1 MHENFLSYIMI
12 GLSRGLFPSTARS
25 SRQFDEE
32 AYLRREVAIQRREKQ
47 IASGR
52 QQQSEPAEPEPA
64 GWLMARAGA
73 ALQSGMVGPASRRP
87 VAFWRRGMKI
97 SRSCE
102 KLAGSESCRAA

>member
-12 GLSRGLFPSTARS
+12 GLSRGLFPSPARS

-32 AYLRREVAIQRREKQ
+32 AYLRREAAILRREKQ

-52 QQQSEPAEPEPA
+52 QQSEPAEPEPA
-64 GWLMARAGA
+64 GRRMAGTGT
-73 ALQSGMVGPASRRP
+73 ALQSGIVGPASRRP

-102 KLAGSESCRAA
+102 KLAGGESCRAA

>member
-32 AYLRREVAIQRREKQ
+32 AYLRREAAILRREKQ

-52 QQQSEPAEPEPA
+52 QQSEPAEPEPA

-73 ALQSGMVGPASRRP
+73 ALQSGMAEPASRRP
-87 VAFWRRGMKI
+87 VAFWRRGMKVSG
-97 SRSCE
+97 SRAR
-102 KLAGSESCRAA
+102 LAGSESCRAA